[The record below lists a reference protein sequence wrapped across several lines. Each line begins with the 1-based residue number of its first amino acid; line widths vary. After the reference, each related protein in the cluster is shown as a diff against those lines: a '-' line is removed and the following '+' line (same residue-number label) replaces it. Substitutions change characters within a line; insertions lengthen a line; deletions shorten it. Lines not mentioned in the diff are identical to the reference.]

1 MAVAASEPT
10 RRLLVG
16 AWTGIAMMLAGQVVD
31 LRWHAANG
39 RRFERASD
47 QVGAHWLIWLGVL
60 VLLVVAMI
68 GARRIPSRWY
78 VGFRLLLLA
87 VVGHVLVDGWHFWE
101 HYNLIDPVVPHL
113 LLAILKAVMLAG
125 WSRRCRPRP
134 PASRSGP
141 GTARNGRSNTHD
153 AALPH
158 STCPEP

>member
-1 MAVAASEPT
+1 MAVAASGPT

-101 HYNLIDPVVPHL
+101 HYNLRDPVVPHL

-125 WSRRCRPRP
+125 VVTAMPTTTTSISIWSANGEERP
-134 PASRSGP
+134 
-141 GTARNGRSNTHD
+141 
-153 AALPH
+153 
-158 STCPEP
+158 